1 MLSNFATK
9 FNTTQGPEKNHIRT
23 YLLNIIVQCTTS
35 EHIFRI
41 DRTIVVIDV
50 IEYNRHQYILRMCIT
65 PIVIIEELS
74 KNNGSLTIIKIPFL
88 PIIIPII
95 LLEVLIRNV

>member
-1 MLSNFATK
+1 MLGGNFATK

-41 DRTIVVIDV
+41 DSTTVVIDV
-50 IEYNRHQYILRMCIT
+50 IEYNRH
-65 PIVIIEELS
+65 
-74 KNNGSLTIIKIPFL
+74 
-88 PIIIPII
+88 
-95 LLEVLIRNV
+95 

>member
-1 MLSNFATK
+1 
-9 FNTTQGPEKNHIRT
+9 
-23 YLLNIIVQCTTS
+23 
-35 EHIFRI
+35 
-41 DRTIVVIDV
+41 
-50 IEYNRHQYILRMCIT
+50 MCIT